1 MSPSKSKAEIEEAPA
16 KRAKRDP
23 AKTRAS
29 ILKAAVAE
37 FAAKGYSGAR
47 TDQIAKR
54 AKSNIRMLYHYFG
67 GKDALYVCVL
77 EEVLA
82 KLRAEELQ
90 LDFTDTEPLEG
101 VLQMFDFIDHHF
113 AKHPELR
120 NLLAFENLNRA
131 LHLKRSARIPEMA
144 TPVLGLLGK
153 LVQRGEADGVFRPG
167 VDPLQLYI
175 TMVSLAYY
183 SKSHGYTLS
192 RIFETDLLSPAWQQ
206 RQHAHTR
213 QLLTAFLTASTV
225 KAPSSNATRK
235 TKP

>member
-1 MSPSKSKAEIEEAPA
+1 MPDTPRTTPAA
-16 KRAKRDP
+16 KRVKRDP

-47 TDQIAKR
+47 TDQIARR

-90 LDFTDTEPLEG
+90 LDFSDTDPLDG
-101 VLQMFDFIDHHF
+101 VLQMFDFINGHF

-131 LHLKRSARIPEMA
+131 QHLKRSTRIPEMA

-153 LVQRGEADGVFRPG
+153 LIKRGEQSGAFRPG

-183 SKSHGYTLS
+183 SKSHAFTLS
-192 RIFETDLLSPAWQQ
+192 RIFEQDLASPEWQQAQQVQTHRLLS
-206 RQHAHTR
+206 
-213 QLLTAFLTASTV
+213 AFLAAPAQPAS
-225 KAPSSNATRK
+225 SSRK
-235 TKP
+235 SKS